1 MLPQE
6 RYERILTLFTTT
18 TIVKVEDLMKTFDVS
33 IETARR
39 DLSFLEKEG
48 LIKKIYGGATLINKA
63 ITEPVSNDR
72 LASHLLEK
80 EAIGRKCSEFIND
93 GDSILIEI
101 GTTTLQVAKAIRHKK
116 NLTVITNSIYVI
128 NELIGTDINLYVIG
142 GKVRHEEKAI
152 SGAVSMF
159 ELDNF
164 HITKAIVGA
173 GAVTPESGISDYNIE
188 ESLIRKK
195 IIERSKQIFLVA
207 DNSKF
212 GFDSL
217 VHVCPISAVDLVITG
232 RGLDSKIVK
241 AFEDSHTT
249 LVFAD

>member
-6 RYERILTLFTTT
+6 RYENILKLFANTTV
-18 TIVKVEDLMKTFDVS
+18 VKVEDLMKSFDVS
-33 IETARR
+33 VETARR
-39 DLSFLEKEG
+39 DLNFLEKEG

-63 ITEPVSNDR
+63 LTEPISNDR
-72 LASHLLEK
+72 LASHSTEK
-80 EAIGRKCSEFIND
+80 EAIGKKCSEFIND
-93 GDSILIEI
+93 GDSILLEI
-101 GTTTLQVAKAIRHKK
+101 GTTTLQVAKAIKHKK

-128 NELIGTDINLYVIG
+128 NELLGSDINLYIIG
-142 GKVRHEEKAI
+142 GKIRHEEKAI

-164 HITKAIVGA
+164 HITKAIIGA
-173 GAVTPESGISDYNIE
+173 GAITAQYGISDYNIE

-195 IIERSKQIFLVA
+195 IIERSKQVFLVA

-217 VHVCPISAVDLVITG
+217 VHVCPISAIDLIITG
-232 RGLDSKIVK
+232 RGLDNKLIKS
-241 AFEDSHTT
+241 FEDANANI
-249 LVFAD
+249 VFAD